1 MIRDRLA
8 QSAPGGKEAFRA
20 TAALKENRDLRV
32 SKGFLVRPA
41 LKDSKEIA
49 AVPDHRENRAPSV
62 RQGPKA
68 SVAKAA
74 LKVRQDPR
82 VSGVKPA
89 LRVNLALRD
98 PRARHLPSLWEL
110 SPPVLP
116 QPSPPIRRT
125 PGSPWTSWFPSV
137 LQALRENPARQVP
150 RARKGLRASG
160 AKPALRDLRAR
171 HLPSLWELSPL
182 VLPQPSPPIRQT
194 PGSPW
199 TLWFPL
205 APRGRKVNLV
215 KLDPKDRRASLGRL
229 LKLQWSKIYLLSTRF
244 GLKLRRQ
251 IS

>member
-8 QSAPGGKEAFRA
+8 QSAPGGKEVFRA

-98 PRARHLPSLWEL
+98 LRARHLPSLWEL

-125 PGSPWTSWFPSV
+125 PGSPWTSWFPSA

-150 RARKGLRASG
+150 RARKGLRVNL
-160 AKPALRDLRAR
+160 ALRDPRAQR
-171 HLPSLWELSPL
+171 LPSL
-182 VLPQPSPPIRQT
+182 
-194 PGSPW
+194 
-199 TLWFPL
+199 
-205 APRGRKVNLV
+205 
-215 KLDPKDRRASLGRL
+215 
-229 LKLQWSKIYLLSTRF
+229 
-244 GLKLRRQ
+244 
-251 IS
+251 

>member
-8 QSAPGGKEAFRA
+8 QSAPGGKEVFRA

-98 PRARHLPSLWEL
+98 LRARHLPSLWEL

-125 PGSPWTSWFPSV
+125 PGSPWTSWFPSA
-137 LQALRENPARQVP
+137 LQALRENLARQVP

-160 AKPALRDLRAR
+160 AKPGLRVNLALRDPRAQR
-171 HLPSLWELSPL
+171 LPSL
-182 VLPQPSPPIRQT
+182 
-194 PGSPW
+194 
-199 TLWFPL
+199 
-205 APRGRKVNLV
+205 
-215 KLDPKDRRASLGRL
+215 
-229 LKLQWSKIYLLSTRF
+229 
-244 GLKLRRQ
+244 
-251 IS
+251 

>member
-125 PGSPWTSWFPSV
+125 PGSPWT
-137 LQALRENPARQVP
+137 
-150 RARKGLRASG
+150 
-160 AKPALRDLRAR
+160 
-171 HLPSLWELSPL
+171 
-182 VLPQPSPPIRQT
+182 
-194 PGSPW
+194 
-199 TLWFPL
+199 LWFPL

-229 LKLQWSKIYLLSTRF
+229 LKLQWSKIHLLSTRF

>member
-89 LRVNLALRD
+89 LRVN
-98 PRARHLPSLWEL
+98 PVSYTHLT
-110 SPPVLP
+110 LP
-116 QPSPPIRRT
+116 T
-125 PGSPWTSWFPSV
+125 
-137 LQALRENPARQVP
+137 N
-150 RARKGLRASG
+150 
-160 AKPALRDLRAR
+160 
-171 HLPSLWELSPL
+171 
-182 VLPQPSPPIRQT
+182 
-194 PGSPW
+194 
-199 TLWFPL
+199 
-205 APRGRKVNLV
+205 
-215 KLDPKDRRASLGRL
+215 
-229 LKLQWSKIYLLSTRF
+229 
-244 GLKLRRQ
+244 
-251 IS
+251 

>member
-20 TAALKENRDLRV
+20 TAALKETRDLRV

-74 LKVRQDPR
+74 LKD
-82 VSGVKPA
+82 
-89 LRVNLALRD
+89 L
-98 PRARHLPSLWEL
+98 RARHLPSLWEL

-125 PGSPWTSWFPSV
+125 PGSPWTSWFPSA
-137 LQALRENPARQVP
+137 LQALRENPA
-150 RARKGLRASG
+150 
-160 AKPALRDLRAR
+160 
-171 HLPSLWELSPL
+171 
-182 VLPQPSPPIRQT
+182 
-194 PGSPW
+194 
-199 TLWFPL
+199 
-205 APRGRKVNLV
+205 
-215 KLDPKDRRASLGRL
+215 
-229 LKLQWSKIYLLSTRF
+229 
-244 GLKLRRQ
+244 
-251 IS
+251 

>member
-8 QSAPGGKEAFRA
+8 QSAPGGKEVFRA

-62 RQGPKA
+62 RQ
-68 SVAKAA
+68 
-74 LKVRQDPR
+74 DPR

-98 PRARHLPSLWEL
+98 LRARHLPSLWEL
-110 SPPVLP
+110 SPP
-116 QPSPPIRRT
+116 
-125 PGSPWTSWFPSV
+125 
-137 LQALRENPARQVP
+137 
-150 RARKGLRASG
+150 
-160 AKPALRDLRAR
+160 
-171 HLPSLWELSPL
+171 

-229 LKLQWSKIYLLSTRF
+229 LKLQWSKIHLLSTRF

>member
-8 QSAPGGKEAFRA
+8 QSAPGGKEVFRA
-20 TAALKENRDLRV
+20 TAALKENRDL
-32 SKGFLVRPA
+32 
-41 LKDSKEIA
+41 
-49 AVPDHRENRAPSV
+49 
-62 RQGPKA
+62 
-68 SVAKAA
+68 
-74 LKVRQDPR
+74 R

-98 PRARHLPSLWEL
+98 LRARHLPSLWEL

-125 PGSPWTSWFPSV
+125 PGSPWTSWFPSA
-137 LQALRENPARQVP
+137 LQALRENLARQVP

-160 AKPALRDLRAR
+160 AKPGLRVNLALRDPRAR
-171 HLPSLWELSPL
+171 HLPSLWELSPP

-229 LKLQWSKIYLLSTRF
+229 LKLQWSKIHLLSTRF